1 MAALTATSS
10 GAQIGRVY
18 PNAGIALSYKAPE
31 AITAGAT
38 VCFDLTAGTVARGVV
53 YNIDISDSDRRNA
66 IGIALETVAAGEEV
80 AVGLRGCYVTGYTFT
95 PSSEATHRN
104 GAIVYT
110 ADAGL
115 NAGTQATGAIPFGYI
130 VPVGNGGQGIFV
142 DPIWNDVGA

>member
-1 MAALTATSS
+1 MAALVATNS

-18 PNAGIALSYKAPE
+18 PEAGHVRSYTAEE

-38 VCFDLTAGTVARGVV
+38 VCFDLTAGTTVSAGV
-53 YNIDISDSDRRNA
+53 YNVDISDTDRRNA
-66 IGIALETVAAGEEV
+66 IGIALETVAAGEKV
-80 AVGLRGCYVTGYTFT
+80 AVARKGCYVSGYTLT

-115 NAGTQATGAIPFGYI
+115 DAGTQATGSIPFGYI
-130 VPVGNGGQGIFV
+130 DVNGSNGQAIFI
-142 DPIWNDVGA
+142 DPMYNDVGA